1 MDQLVLEVLW
11 NRLISVVNEQAAAL
25 MRTSFT
31 SIVREAGDLS
41 AGVFDR
47 RGRMIAQAV
56 TGTPGHINPMATCM
70 HHFLA
75 RYPIDSLRPGDV
87 LITNDPWKTASQLND
102 ITIVTPIFK
111 GDRLVALFGNCCHAL
126 DIGGRGLAA
135 DSREVF
141 EEGLFIPVLKLYDAG
156 APVEPVF
163 EFLRANVRTPEEVL
177 GDVHSQVVGN
187 QVGGR
192 QLLSFLE
199 EFDLAD
205 IEALSDVI
213 LERTERAMRERI
225 AALPDGDYGYR
236 CEIDGFDAPVRI
248 EVAVRVRGDE
258 LIVDYA
264 GTSPTVGH
272 GINVAFNYTAGYT
285 TYGVKCAISP
295 DVPNNEGSFRPV
307 TVTAP
312 EGCILN
318 APYPCAI
325 GGRHLVGHFLPSAV
339 FAALADALPER
350 VIAPGA
356 DALWD
361 TQIFGEDPRTGKRF
375 TYVWFST
382 GGTGALATKD
392 GLSATAFPSGIA
404 GVPAEVIEAL
414 SPVVVKRRELRRD
427 SGGAGRVPRRP
438 RPDPGARRP
447 GRAARS
453 CSRGCTS
460 GSTIRRRDCTAA
472 SAGGAGT
479 LATNRPE
486 IELRAKA
493 RVPLPAGT
501 EITLGLPG
509 GGGYGPPWR
518 RDPAR
523 VLADVRDGYVSL
535 ERARADYGV
544 AIDPERMIVLEDE
557 TAALRARLRGEKG
570 LRRDQPG
577 ECGSAACAPARWKG
591 SAVMSRRMCQRSCA
605 PARGTG
611 RVAPPGRLGE
621 SPSPASDR
629 AASQLIM
636 TTPTIARA
644 TTAATVEMT
653 ST

>member
-75 RYPIDSLRPGDV
+75 KYPIDSLRPGDV

-111 GDRLVALFGNCCHAL
+111 GDRVVALFGNCCHAL

-141 EEGLFIPVLKLYDAG
+141 EEGLFIPVLKLYEAG

-213 LERTERAMRERI
+213 VERTERAMRERI
-225 AALPDGDYGYR
+225 AALPDGDYGYG

-258 LIVDYA
+258 LTVDYA
-264 GTSPTVGH
+264 GSSPTVGH

-339 FAALADALPER
+339 FGALADALPGR

-361 TQIFGEDPRTGKRF
+361 TQIFGEDPKTGRRF
-375 TYVWFST
+375 TYVWFSA

-414 SPVVVKRRELRRD
+414 SPVVVKRRELRHD
-427 SGGAGRVPRRP
+427 SGGAGEFRGGLGQTLELAVQGERP
-438 RPDPGARRP
+438 FMFSGLYERIEHPAPGLHGGEP
-447 GRAARS
+447 
-453 CSRGCTS
+453 
-460 GSTIRRRDCTAA
+460 
-472 SAGGAGT
+472 GGAGT
-479 LATNRPE
+479 LTTNRPE
-486 IELRAKA
+486 IELRPKA

-523 VLADVRDGYVSL
+523 VLEDVRDGYVSL

-544 AIDPERMIVLEDE
+544 AIDPVGMAVREEE
-557 TAALRARLRGEKG
+557 TAALRGRLR
-570 LRRDQPG
+570 D
-577 ECGSAACAPARWKG
+577 GSRF
-591 SAVMSRRMCQRSCA
+591 
-605 PARGTG
+605 T
-611 RVAPPGRLGE
+611 
-621 SPSPASDR
+621 
-629 AASQLIM
+629 
-636 TTPTIARA
+636 
-644 TTAATVEMT
+644 
-653 ST
+653 

>member
-70 HHFLA
+70 HHFLGK
-75 RYPIDSLRPGDV
+75 YPVDSLRPGDV

-141 EEGLFIPVLKLYDAG
+141 EEGLFIPVLKLYEAG

-187 QVGGR
+187 EVGGR

-199 EFDLAD
+199 EFRLAD
-205 IEALSDVI
+205 IEALSDAIV
-213 LERTERAMRERI
+213 ERTERAMRERI
-225 AALPDGDYGYR
+225 AGLPDGDYR
-236 CEIDGFDAPVRI
+236 CRSDIDGFDAPVRI
-248 EVAVRVRGDE
+248 EVAVRVRGDK
-258 LIVDYA
+258 LTVDYA
-264 GTSPTVGH
+264 GSSPTVAQ
-272 GINVAFNYTAGYT
+272 GINVALNYTAGYT

-339 FAALADALPER
+339 FGALADALPER

-361 TQIFGEDPRTGKRF
+361 TQIFGEDPRTGRRF
-375 TYVWFST
+375 TYVWFSA
-382 GGTGALATKD
+382 GGAGALATKD

-404 GVPAEVIEAL
+404 GVPAEVIETL

-427 SGGAGRVPRRP
+427 SGGPGVFRGGLGQTLEIAVQGERPFMFSGLYERIDHAAPGLHGGR
-438 RPDPGARRP
+438 PGA
-447 GRAARS
+447 
-453 CSRGCTS
+453 
-460 GSTIRRRDCTAA
+460 
-472 SAGGAGT
+472 AGA
-479 LATNRPE
+479 LATNRPDVA
-486 IELRAKA
+486 LRAKT

-501 EITLGLPG
+501 EITLELPG
-509 GGGYGPPWR
+509 GGGYGPPWE

-523 VLADVRDGYVSL
+523 VLADVRDGYVSI
-535 ERARADYGV
+535 EQARAAYGV
-544 AIDPERMIVLEDE
+544 AIDPDLMAILDEE
-557 TAALRARLRGEKG
+557 TAALREA
-570 LRRDQPG
+570 
-577 ECGSAACAPARWKG
+577 
-591 SAVMSRRMCQRSCA
+591 SRRHGPR
-605 PARGTG
+605 PRP
-611 RVAPPGRLGE
+611 RN
-621 SPSPASDR
+621 
-629 AASQLIM
+629 
-636 TTPTIARA
+636 
-644 TTAATVEMT
+644 
-653 ST
+653 

>member
-1 MDQLVLEVLW
+1 M
-11 NRLISVVNEQAAAL
+11 
-25 MRTSFT
+25 
-31 SIVREAGDLS
+31 
-41 AGVFDR
+41 
-47 RGRMIAQAV
+47 
-56 TGTPGHINPMATCM
+56 
-70 HHFLA
+70 
-75 RYPIDSLRPGDV
+75 
-87 LITNDPWKTASQLND
+87 
-102 ITIVTPIFK
+102 TPIFK
-111 GDRLVALFGNCCHAL
+111 GDRVVALFGNCCHAL

-141 EEGLFIPVLKLYDAG
+141 EEGLFIPVLKLYEAG

-213 LERTERAMRERI
+213 VERTERAMRERI
-225 AALPDGDYGYR
+225 AALPDGDYGYG

-258 LIVDYA
+258 LTVDYA
-264 GTSPTVGH
+264 GSSPTVGH

-318 APYPCAI
+318 APFPCAI

-339 FAALADALPER
+339 SAALADALPER

-414 SPVVVKRRELRRD
+414 SPVVVKRRELRPELGRRR
-427 SGGAGRVPRRP
+427 RVPRRP

-447 GRAARS
+447 GRPPVHVLGPVRADRP
-453 CSRGCTS
+453 SRAGTA
-460 GSTIRRRDCTAA
+460 RRRT
-472 SAGGAGT
+472 
-479 LATNRPE
+479 
-486 IELRAKA
+486 
-493 RVPLPAGT
+493 
-501 EITLGLPG
+501 
-509 GGGYGPPWR
+509 R
-518 RDPAR
+518 R
-523 VLADVRDGYVSL
+523 
-535 ERARADYGV
+535 
-544 AIDPERMIVLEDE
+544 
-557 TAALRARLRGEKG
+557 
-570 LRRDQPG
+570 RRN
-577 ECGSAACAPARWKG
+577 A
-591 SAVMSRRMCQRSCA
+591 
-605 PARGTG
+605 
-611 RVAPPGRLGE
+611 
-621 SPSPASDR
+621 
-629 AASQLIM
+629 
-636 TTPTIARA
+636 
-644 TTAATVEMT
+644 
-653 ST
+653 

>member
-11 NRLISVVNEQAAAL
+11 NRLIGVVNEQAAAL

-75 RYPIDSLRPGDV
+75 KYPVDGLRPGDV

-111 GDRLVALFGNCCHAL
+111 GGRLVALFGNCCHAL
-126 DIGGRGLAA
+126 DIGGRGLSA

-156 APVEPVF
+156 LPVEPVF

-187 QVGGR
+187 EVGGR
-192 QLLSFLE
+192 QLVSFLE
-199 EFDLAD
+199 EFGLPD
-205 IEALSDVI
+205 IEKLSDVI
-213 LERTERAMRERI
+213 VERTERAMRERI
-225 AALPDGDYGYR
+225 AALPDGDYRYGL
-236 CEIDGFDAPVRI
+236 EIDGFDAPVRI
-248 EVAVRVRGDE
+248 EVTVRVQGDE
-258 LIVDYA
+258 LTVDYA
-264 GTSPTVGH
+264 GSSPAVGH
-272 GINVAFNYTAGYT
+272 GINVALNYTAGYT

-339 FAALADALPER
+339 FGALADALPER

-361 TQIFGEDPRTGKRF
+361 TQIFGEDPRTGRRF
-375 TYVWFST
+375 TYVWFSA
-382 GGTGALATKD
+382 GGTGALAAKD

-404 GVPAEVIEAL
+404 GVPAEVIETL
-414 SPVVVKRRELRRD
+414 SPVVVKRRELRQD
-427 SGGAGRVPRRP
+427 SGGPGEFRGGLGQTLELAVQGERPFLFSGLYERIDHPAPGLHGGRP
-438 RPDPGARRP
+438 
-447 GRAARS
+447 
-453 CSRGCTS
+453 
-460 GSTIRRRDCTAA
+460 
-472 SAGGAGT
+472 GGAGV

-486 IELRAKA
+486 TRLPAKA

-509 GGGYGPPWR
+509 GGGFGPPFE

-523 VLADVRDGYVSL
+523 VLADVRDGYVSI
-535 ERARADYGV
+535 EQARAAYGV
-544 AIDPERMIVLEDE
+544 AIDPERMIVLEEE
-557 TAALRARLRGEKG
+557 TAAARVE
-570 LRRDQPG
+570 LRRASA
-577 ECGSAACAPARWKG
+577 GSFA
-591 SAVMSRRMCQRSCA
+591 
-605 PARGTG
+605 
-611 RVAPPGRLGE
+611 
-621 SPSPASDR
+621 
-629 AASQLIM
+629 
-636 TTPTIARA
+636 
-644 TTAATVEMT
+644 
-653 ST
+653 

>member
-11 NRLISVVNEQAAAL
+11 NRLISVVNEQAAVL

-75 RYPIDSLRPGDV
+75 KYPIDSLRPSDV

-192 QLLSFLE
+192 QLLSFLD

-213 LERTERAMRERI
+213 LERTERAMRKRI
-225 AALPDGDYGYR
+225 AALPDGDYGY
-236 CEIDGFDAPVRI
+236 CSEIDGFDAPVRI
-248 EVAVRVRGDE
+248 EVTVRVRGDE

-339 FAALADALPER
+339 FGALADALPER

-361 TQIFGEDPRTGKRF
+361 TQIFGEDPKTGRRF

-427 SGGAGRVPRRP
+427 SGGAGEFRGGLGQTLELAVQGDRP
-438 RPDPGARRP
+438 FMFSGLYERIDHPAPGLH
-447 GRAARS
+447 G
-453 CSRGCTS
+453 GE
-460 GSTIRRRDCTAA
+460 
-472 SAGGAGT
+472 AGAAGT

-486 IELRAKA
+486 IELRPKA

-501 EITLGLPG
+501 EITLRLPG

-523 VLADVRDGYVSL
+523 VLADVRDGYVSS
-535 ERARADYGV
+535 ERARTDYGV
-544 AIDPERMIVLEDE
+544 AIDPDRMTVVDDE
-557 TAALRARLRGEKG
+557 TAALRARLRN
-570 LRRDQPG
+570 
-577 ECGSAACAPARWKG
+577 
-591 SAVMSRRMCQRSCA
+591 
-605 PARGTG
+605 GTG
-611 RVAPPGRLGE
+611 RVA
-621 SPSPASDR
+621 
-629 AASQLIM
+629 
-636 TTPTIARA
+636 
-644 TTAATVEMT
+644 
-653 ST
+653 

>member
-75 RYPIDSLRPGDV
+75 RYPVDSLRPGDV
-87 LITNDPWKTASQLND
+87 LVTNDPWKTASQLND

-126 DIGGRGLAA
+126 DIGGRGLSA

-187 QVGGR
+187 EVGGR
-192 QLLSFLE
+192 QLVSFLD
-199 EFDLAD
+199 EFGLPD
-205 IEALSDVI
+205 IEELSDVI
-213 LERTERAMRERI
+213 IERTERAMRARI
-225 AALPDGDYGYR
+225 AALPDGDYRYGL
-236 CEIDGFDAPVRI
+236 EIDGFDAPVRI
-248 EVAVRVRGDE
+248 EVIVRVRGDE
-258 LIVDYA
+258 LTVDYA
-264 GTSPTVGH
+264 GSSPAVDR
-272 GINVAFNYTAGYT
+272 GINVALNYTAGYT

-307 TVTAP
+307 RVTAP

-339 FAALADALPER
+339 FGALADALPER

-361 TQIFGEDPRTGKRF
+361 TQIFGEDPRTGRRF
-375 TYVWFST
+375 TYVWFSA

-404 GVPAEVIEAL
+404 GVPAEVIETL
-414 SPVVVKRRELRRD
+414 SPVVVKRRELRAD
-427 SGGAGRVPRRP
+427 SGG
-438 RPDPGARRP
+438 PGAFRGGLGQTLELAVRGERP
-447 GRAARS
+447 FMFSGLYERIDHPAPGLHGGRP
-453 CSRGCTS
+453 
-460 GSTIRRRDCTAA
+460 
-472 SAGGAGT
+472 GGAGA

-486 IELRAKA
+486 IALRAKA
-493 RVPLPAGT
+493 RVPLPSGT

-509 GGGYGPPWR
+509 GGGYGPPRR

-523 VLADVRDGYVSL
+523 VLADVQDGYVSL
-535 ERARADYGV
+535 ERARSDYRV
-544 AIDPERMIVLEDE
+544 AIDPERMVVLQEE
-557 TAALRARLRGEKG
+557 TAALRRSE
-570 LRRDQPG
+570 QP
-577 ECGSAACAPARWKG
+577 SAAD
-591 SAVMSRRMCQRSCA
+591 
-605 PARGTG
+605 
-611 RVAPPGRLGE
+611 
-621 SPSPASDR
+621 SP
-629 AASQLIM
+629 
-636 TTPTIARA
+636 
-644 TTAATVEMT
+644 
-653 ST
+653 

>member
-47 RGRMIAQAV
+47 RGRMVAQAV

-75 RYPIDSLRPGDV
+75 KYPAGSLRPGDV

-111 GDRLVALFGNCCHAL
+111 GERLVALFGNCCHAL
-126 DIGGRGLAA
+126 DIGGRGLSA

-187 QVGGR
+187 EVGGR
-192 QLLSFLE
+192 QLLSFLD
-199 EFDLAD
+199 EFGLLD
-205 IEALSDVI
+205 IEELSDVI
-213 LERTERAMRERI
+213 VERTERAMRERI
-225 AALPDGDYGYR
+225 AALPDGDYRYGF
-236 CEIDGFDAPVRI
+236 EIDGFDAPVQI
-248 EVAVRVRGDE
+248 EVTVRVRRDE
-258 LIVDYA
+258 LTVDYA
-264 GTSPTVGH
+264 GSSAAVGH
-272 GINVAFNYTAGYT
+272 GINVALNYTAGYT

-307 TVTAP
+307 TVSAP

-325 GGRHLVGHFLPSAV
+325 GGRHLVGHFLPSVV
-339 FAALADALPER
+339 FGALADALPDR

-361 TQIFGEDPRTGKRF
+361 TQIFGEDPKTGKRF
-375 TYVWFST
+375 TYVWFSA
-382 GGTGALATKD
+382 GGAGALATKD

-404 GVPAEVIEAL
+404 GVPAEVIETL
-414 SPVVVKRRELRRD
+414 SPVVVKRRELRCD
-427 SGGAGRVPRRP
+427 SGG
-438 RPDPGARRP
+438 PGAFRGGLGQTLELAVQGERP
-447 GRAARS
+447 FLFSGLYERIEHPAPGLHGGRP
-453 CSRGCTS
+453 
-460 GSTIRRRDCTAA
+460 
-472 SAGGAGT
+472 GGAGA

-486 IELRAKA
+486 VELRAKT

-501 EITLGLPG
+501 EITLDLPG

-523 VLADVRDGYVSL
+523 VLADVQDGYVSL
-535 ERARADYGV
+535 ERARSDYGV
-544 AIDPERMIVLEDE
+544 AIDPERMTVLEDE
-557 TAALRARLRGEKG
+557 TAALRARL
-570 LRRDQPG
+570 
-577 ECGSAACAPARWKG
+577 GSKADL
-591 SAVMSRRMCQRSCA
+591 
-605 PARGTG
+605 GT
-611 RVAPPGRLGE
+611 APPQ
-621 SPSPASDR
+621 S
-629 AASQLIM
+629 
-636 TTPTIARA
+636 
-644 TTAATVEMT
+644 
-653 ST
+653 

>member
-70 HHFLA
+70 HHFLV

-111 GDRLVALFGNCCHAL
+111 SDRLVALCGNCCHAL

-199 EFDLAD
+199 EFGLAD

-225 AALPDGDYGYR
+225 AALPDGDYRYG

-248 EVAVRVRGDE
+248 EVAVRVRDDE

-312 EGCILN
+312 EGSILN

-325 GGRHLVGHFLPSAV
+325 GGRHLVGHFLPGAV

-427 SGGAGRVPRRP
+427 SGGAGEFRGGLGQTLELAVQGNRP
-438 RPDPGARRP
+438 FLFSGLYERIEHPAPGLHGGA
-447 GRAARS
+447 
-453 CSRGCTS
+453 
-460 GSTIRRRDCTAA
+460 
-472 SAGGAGT
+472 AGGAGT
-479 LATNRPE
+479 LTTNRPD
-486 IELRAKA
+486 IELHAKA

-535 ERARADYGV
+535 ERARTDYGV
-544 AIDPERMIVLEDE
+544 AIDPERRTVLEDE
-557 TAALRARLRGEKG
+557 TAALRASMQKA
-570 LRRDQPG
+570 D
-577 ECGSAACAPARWKG
+577 
-591 SAVMSRRMCQRSCA
+591 
-605 PARGTG
+605 
-611 RVAPPGRLGE
+611 
-621 SPSPASDR
+621 
-629 AASQLIM
+629 
-636 TTPTIARA
+636 
-644 TTAATVEMT
+644 
-653 ST
+653 

>member
-11 NRLISVVNEQAAAL
+11 NRLVSVVNEQAAAL

-75 RYPIDSLRPGDV
+75 RYPVETLRQGDV

-111 GDRLVALFGNCCHAL
+111 GERLVALFGNCCHAL
-126 DIGGRGLAA
+126 DIGGRGLSA

-187 QVGGR
+187 EVGGR
-192 QLLSFLE
+192 QLLSFLD
-199 EFDLAD
+199 EFRLGD
-205 IEALSDVI
+205 IEELSDVI
-213 LERTERAMRERI
+213 VERTERAMRARI
-225 AALPDGDYGYR
+225 AALPDGDYRYR
-236 CEIDGFDAPVRI
+236 TEIDGFDAPVRI

-258 LIVDYA
+258 LTVDYT
-264 GTSPTVGH
+264 GSSPAVGH
-272 GINVAFNYTAGYT
+272 GINVALNYTAGYT
-285 TYGVKCAISP
+285 TYGVKCAVSP

-307 TVTAP
+307 TVRAP

-325 GGRHLVGHFLPSAV
+325 GGRHLVGHFLPGVV
-339 FAALADALPER
+339 FGALADALPER

-375 TYVWFST
+375 TYVWFSA
-382 GGTGALATKD
+382 GGAGALATKD

-404 GVPAEVIEAL
+404 GVPAEVIETL
-414 SPVVVKRRELRRD
+414 SPVVVRRRELRRD
-427 SGGAGRVPRRP
+427 SGGPGEFRGGLGQTLELAVQGERPCMFSGRYERIDHPAPGLHGGRP
-438 RPDPGARRP
+438 
-447 GRAARS
+447 
-453 CSRGCTS
+453 
-460 GSTIRRRDCTAA
+460 
-472 SAGGAGT
+472 GGAGALT
-479 LATNRPE
+479 TNRPD
-486 IELRAKA
+486 IELRAKT

-523 VLADVRDGYVSL
+523 VLADVQDGYVSL
-535 ERARADYGV
+535 ERARSDYGV
-544 AIDPERMIVLEDE
+544 AIDPERMIVLEEE
-557 TAALRARLRGEKG
+557 TAVLRARLRDE
-570 LRRDQPG
+570 R
-577 ECGSAACAPARWKG
+577 AP
-591 SAVMSRRMCQRSCA
+591 
-605 PARGTG
+605 
-611 RVAPPGRLGE
+611 VA
-621 SPSPASDR
+621 
-629 AASQLIM
+629 
-636 TTPTIARA
+636 
-644 TTAATVEMT
+644 
-653 ST
+653 